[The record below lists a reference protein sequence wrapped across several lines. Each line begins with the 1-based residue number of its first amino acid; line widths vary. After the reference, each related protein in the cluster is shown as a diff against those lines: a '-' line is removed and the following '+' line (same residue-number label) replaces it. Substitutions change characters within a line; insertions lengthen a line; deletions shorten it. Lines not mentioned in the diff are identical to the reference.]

1 MPVFLVYNN
10 NKRPAEHVFI
20 ITGNKRKDDAEMTL
34 AMFECF
40 VAATE
45 TLNFTVAAQNIH
57 ITQPAFSRNIAALEE
72 ELGFS
77 LFLRSK
83 QNGLRI
89 TPAGLE
95 LYNGLK
101 KLSQEFHLI
110 LEHAEQINR
119 GEKGQLVI
127 SVLNGTCI
135 DHESMSVIHKF
146 QKKYPMVEI
155 TMMSYPFEKMMKSI
169 ETGESDICFTLE
181 ATIQDRKDLLFER
194 VFEIENYLAV
204 PSRLQ
209 CDTTREYSLKEF
221 ENEYFLLS
229 EDAPAFNSLLIKSC
243 QNAGFEPKTRMA
255 PDFETKMLWIEM
267 GQGIAVNSNRHYM
280 QNSNFVN
287 FVKIKEIPKDGYAIV
302 WKKDNYNPAI
312 ALFYSEYDEIM
323 SS

>member
-1 MPVFLVYNN
+1 
-10 NKRPAEHVFI
+10 
-20 ITGNKRKDDAEMTL
+20 MTL

-40 VAATE
+40 IAATE
-45 TLNFTVAAQNIH
+45 TLNFTIAAQNIH

-101 KLSQEFHLI
+101 KLGEEFHLI
-110 LEHAEQINR
+110 LERAEQINR

-135 DHESMSVIHKF
+135 DNKSMAVIHRF
-146 QKKYPMVEI
+146 QEKYPRVEMTLI
-155 TMMSYPFEKMMKSI
+155 SYPFEKMMKSI
-169 ETGESDICFTLE
+169 ETGESDLCFTLE
-181 ATIQDRKDLLFER
+181 ATIQDRKDLLFEN
-194 VFEIENYLAV
+194 VFEVENYLAV

-209 CDTTREYSLKEF
+209 CDTDREYSLKEF
-221 ENEYFLLS
+221 KEEYFLLS
-229 EDAPAFNSLLIKSC
+229 EDAPAFNALLIQSC
-243 QNAGFEPKTRMA
+243 RNAGFEPKTMTA
-255 PDFETKMLWIEM
+255 PDFETKMLWIEL
-267 GQGIAVNSNRHYM
+267 GKGIAVNSKKHYT
-280 QNSNFVN
+280 QNSDYVN

-312 ALFYSEYDEIM
+312 ALFYSMYDEIM